1 MTYTTYERLIF
12 RQLSDFT
19 DKNNVL
25 NENISAY
32 WKGQSFTTPSYS
44 RCQSKSYEAFGTKY
58 NTARLKVTIEKLFSP
73 LTMLLF
79 LTPFKLISKYGSF
92 ILWSEVIKVFCFKR
106 PLTSQR
112 KKWIQPPTKNKNSIS
127 KCVQIQSKTYSMGN
141 SKTKKYLSDNVFNT
155 EVQYCGHIFT
165 TPSGDWTAVRA
176 KPLVGQ
182 RKRRV

>member
-1 MTYTTYERLIF
+1 MTYTTYQRLIF

-25 NENISAY
+25 NGNISAY
-32 WKGQSFTTPSYS
+32 WKGQSFTTSSYS

-58 NTARLKVTIEKLFSP
+58 DRTRLKVTIERLFSP
-73 LTMLLF
+73 VTMLLF

-127 KCVQIQSKTYSMGN
+127 KCVQIQSKIYSMGN
-141 SKTKKYLSDNVFNT
+141 SKTKKYFIWVSMYLTRKYSIVDTFLRLPLET
-155 EVQYCGHIFT
+155 GLLYE
-165 TPSGDWTAVRA
+165 PSR
-176 KPLVGQ
+176 
-182 RKRRV
+182 